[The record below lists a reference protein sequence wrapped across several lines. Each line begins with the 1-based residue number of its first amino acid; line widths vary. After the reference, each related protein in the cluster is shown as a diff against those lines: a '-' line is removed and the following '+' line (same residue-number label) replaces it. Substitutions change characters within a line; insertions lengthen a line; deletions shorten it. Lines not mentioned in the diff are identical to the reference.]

1 MLSMSSK
8 DVATSVDQNE
18 SYLTYFPSKGC
29 YLFVLFLLVVKG
41 GKQSIMA
48 VKPWGGCVLLAT
60 SITFSYLPLS
70 YRVIYDYTV
79 SLVSQ
84 RAVIGKRVYFL
95 CPMYYPIYG
104 GMLACL
110 LIKLTPAPLLRVP
123 TASTMLFYSTSIERV
138 LCSIVNTGLFP
149 SKTRKTFLALRM
161 FCKHTPVS

>member
-1 MLSMSSK
+1 MFKGLNVLSMSSK

-60 SITFSYLPLS
+60 SITYSYLPLS

-104 GMLACL
+104 GVLACYSSNQH
-110 LIKLTPAPLLRVP
+110 PLP
-123 TASTMLFYSTSIERV
+123 Y
-138 LCSIVNTGLFP
+138 
-149 SKTRKTFLALRM
+149 
-161 FCKHTPVS
+161 